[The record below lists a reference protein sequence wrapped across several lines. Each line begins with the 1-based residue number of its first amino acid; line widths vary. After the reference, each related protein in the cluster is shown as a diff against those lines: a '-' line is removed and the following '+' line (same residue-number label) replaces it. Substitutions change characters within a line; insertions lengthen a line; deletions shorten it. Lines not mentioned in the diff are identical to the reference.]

1 MKNVLMSFLFGLLIL
16 ATACTPTETEEA
28 MDEVVDEASE
38 SVEAMSQAVNS
49 AADEQVVAS
58 TESYK
63 TVITEGDIAS
73 PRKEMSG
80 SVGDA
85 EITIDYGSPSVKGR
99 EVWGELNP
107 FGEVWRSGA
116 NAATTIEFSE
126 AVTIEGEALPAGE
139 YALFTIPNE
148 DNVVVIF
155 NSETDQW
162 GAGNYDSSKD
172 VLRVTVTPKAV
183 KENQEALEYMV
194 DGDQVVLAWADW
206 RIPFTVS
213 TAAE

>member
-1 MKNVLMSFLFGLLIL
+1 MKSVLMSLLFGLFIL
-16 ATACTPTETEEA
+16 ATACGPAETEEA
-28 MDEVVDEASE
+28 MDEVADEAME
-38 SVEAMSQAVNS
+38 SVEAMSEAIDS
-49 AADEQVVAS
+49 DAEEVVAS

-63 TVITEGDIAS
+63 TVITEGGIAS

-80 SVGDA
+80 AIGDA

-99 EVWGELNP
+99 EIWGGLNP

-116 NAATTIEFSE
+116 NAATTIEFSQD
-126 AVTIEGEALPAGE
+126 VIIEGEALPAGK
-139 YALFTIPNE
+139 YALFTIPNA

-162 GAGNYDSSKD
+162 GAGSYDESKD
-172 VLRVTVTPKAV
+172 ALRVTVSPKAV
-183 KENQEALEYMV
+183 DGNQEALEYMI
-194 DGDQVVLAWADW
+194 DGDQVVLAWANW
-206 RIPFTVS
+206 QIPFTVS